1 MSFRLLSLAFATALV
16 FVAGPASAARIIV
29 TIDGLKNA
37 QGNVFI
43 GLYASPAKFLQGN
56 QTDAQR
62 RVKASPAPV
71 TVVFDNLPAGTYA
84 VGAFHDENANDHL
97 DTNVLGLPTEGYA
110 LSNGVRPVR
119 RNRIVPH
126 LYAAFTPEYRNPS
139 RSFMCAYVALRHR
152 RALPRPGG
160 APLQQGDRR
169 A

>member
-1 MSFRLLSLAFATALV
+1 M
-16 FVAGPASAARIIV
+16 
-29 TIDGLKNA
+29 K
-37 QGNVFI
+37 
-43 GLYASPAKFLQGN
+43 
-56 QTDAQR
+56 
-62 RVKASPAPV
+62 
-71 TVVFDNLPAGTYA
+71 

-169 A
+169 AWPSVRPHRARLLRRGLPLSFRLRPAV